1 MQKCYSDFTVAVTRA
16 VVEAPG
22 NVVVVVLKIDTAKFA
37 ASSSDV
43 AALLQYLPGVQ
54 SSLTADAAAAILTPP
69 ATEPEQWE
77 GYMFDINIVLSIDG
91 YGS

>member
-1 MQKCYSDFTVAVTRA
+1 MQKCYSDFTVAVARG

-54 SSLTADAAAAILTPP
+54 SLTADAAAAILTPP
-69 ATEPEQWE
+69 ATEPVQ
-77 GYMFDINIVLSIDG
+77 
-91 YGS
+91 